1 MSNINLHIGG
11 RDYAVACAEGEEAHV
26 RALGLMIQEKIAT
39 MGGSQHSETR
49 SLLFAALLLADEV
62 HELRGQSGN
71 APPEAIPHDRLD
83 AIAARLENIAA
94 ALES

>member
-49 SLLFAALLLADEV
+49 SLLFAALLLADET
-62 HELRGQSGN
+62 HELRAQAAPSAPGLPSGQ
-71 APPEAIPHDRLD
+71 LD
-83 AIAARLENIAA
+83 AIAARLENIAS